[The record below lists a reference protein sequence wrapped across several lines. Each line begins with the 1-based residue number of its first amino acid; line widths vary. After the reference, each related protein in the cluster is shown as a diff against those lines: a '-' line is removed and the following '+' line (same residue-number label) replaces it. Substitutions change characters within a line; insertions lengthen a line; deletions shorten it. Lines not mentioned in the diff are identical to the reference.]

1 MIDQATIARI
11 RDAIDIVQVIG
22 DFVPL
27 KRQGSDYV
35 ACCPFH
41 QEKTPSFHVSP
52 SRQYFNCF
60 GCHEK
65 GNAIGFLM
73 KHEQMSYVEAIKW
86 LGNKYGIEV
95 NDVQESYEDIQKKNH
110 REALLIINEY
120 AGNAFTRQLLETEEG
135 KAVGLSYFRE
145 RGFTDQTISEFRLG
159 YSSRERDSFVKA
171 AVAAGYKKEML
182 VELGLAVQKQDGPY
196 AGELTDKFH
205 ERVMFPIRNLNGKI
219 VAFGG
224 RILSSEKSP
233 VKYMNSPE
241 SEIYQK
247 KKVLYGLFEARNA
260 ISQSKNCYL
269 VEGYTD
275 VISMH
280 QAGVE
285 NVVASCGTALTEEQ
299 VLLLKRFTQK
309 ITIIYDGDKA
319 GINAALKGINMFLQ
333 KGMNVKV
340 VLIPDGDDPDSYART
355 HSKAEIEDFLESAE
369 EDFILYQW
377 RTLSANLNGDPYEE
391 GKMIN
396 EIATSVS
403 MIDDAGIRSAY
414 INRASELLGISR
426 DDFSEKVNSLRSERM
441 NNQASQYR
449 SGQRSYVGAREPS
462 AYRREENR
470 PKKTKAEEELKRSEE
485 DLIYL
490 LIKFGRNTLHNL
502 KNAVFG
508 GEKVYEPSV
517 AEYIRESLRVDG
529 LEMSDPVLK
538 RIYDIYFEKVG
549 QADDT
554 PEVERMFAGSL
565 DQEVSTEAID
575 ILSSSYRFR
584 SMKIESSV
592 ADIAKSLSS
601 VLPRTV
607 YVYKSKV
614 INSRLETLRS
624 QLLSLPQEEEEK
636 IKKLTQQIQ
645 QLSIVKSRLL
655 REAKFAK

>member
-65 GNAIGFLM
+65 GNAITFLM
-73 KHEQMSYVEAIKW
+73 KHEQMTYVEALKW

-95 NDVQESYEDIQKKNH
+95 NDVQESFEEIQKRNH
-110 REALLIINEY
+110 RDSLLIINEY
-120 AGNAFTRQLLETEEG
+120 AGKYFTNALLNTEEG
-135 KAVGLSYFRE
+135 RSVGLSYFRE
-145 RGFTDQTISEFRLG
+145 RGFKDETIREFQLG
-159 YSSRERDSFVKA
+159 YANKERDSFTRE
-171 AVAAGYKKEML
+171 AVAAGYKKSLL
-182 VELGLAVQKQDGPY
+182 VELGLSVEKTDGPY
-196 AGELTDKFH
+196 AGEVTDKFH
-205 ERVMFPIRNLNGKI
+205 ERVMFPIRSVNGKI

-241 SEIYQK
+241 SEIYHK
-247 KKVLYGLFEARNA
+247 KRVLYGLYEARNS
-260 ISQSKNCYL
+260 ISQKKNCYL

-280 QAGVE
+280 QSGIE

-309 ITIIYDGDKA
+309 ITIIYDGDNA
-319 GINAALKGINMFLQ
+319 GVNAALKGINLFLQ

-340 VLIPDGDDPDSYART
+340 VLIPGGEDPDSFART
-355 HSKAEIEDFLESAE
+355 HTREELEDFLEKSE
-369 EDFILYQW
+369 EDFIVYQF
-377 RTLSANLNGDPYEE
+377 RNLSRNLSGDPYEE
-391 GKMIN
+391 GRMIN
-396 EIATSVS
+396 EIALSVS

-414 INRASELLGISR
+414 LSTASELLGIGR
-426 DDFSEKVNSLRSERM
+426 DDFSDKVNSLRAERK
-441 NNQASQYR
+441 NQAYSYQ
-449 SGQRSYVGAREPS
+449 SGQRSYTSRPDPS
-462 AYRREENR
+462 AYRKATEQKS
-470 PKKTKAEEELKRSEE
+470 PPDKAAEELRRSEQ
-485 DLIYL
+485 DLVYL
-490 LIKFGRNTLHNL
+490 LLKFGRETLHNL
-502 KNAVFG
+502 HNALVG
-508 GEKVYEPSV
+508 VEKVYEPTV
-517 AEYIRESLRVDG
+517 AEYISQTLEVDG
-529 LEMSDPVLK
+529 LQITDPVLK
-538 RIYDIYFEKVG
+538 KIYDLYFENVKA
-549 QADDT
+549 ADSTTD
-554 PEVERMFAGSL
+554 VERFFISSM
-565 DQEVSTEAID
+565 DQEISDTAIE

-584 SMKIESSV
+584 SEKIENSV
-592 ADIAKSLSS
+592 EGIGKNLSA

-614 INSRLETLRS
+614 ITSRLATLRS
-624 QLLSLPQEEEEK
+624 QLLNLDSSQEEEINE
-636 IKKLTQQIQ
+636 LTRQIQ

>member
-52 SRQYFNCF
+52 TRQYFNCF

-65 GNAIGFLM
+65 GNAITFLM
-73 KHEQMSYVEAIKW
+73 KHEQMTYVEALKW

-110 REALLIINEY
+110 RDALLIINEY
-120 AGNAFTRQLLETEEG
+120 AGKTFTDALFNTVEG
-135 KAVGLSYFRE
+135 RSVGLGYFKE
-145 RGFTDQTISEFRLG
+145 RGFSDQTIREFQLG
-159 YSSRERDSFVKA
+159 YADREKDSFVKKA
-171 AVAAGYKKEML
+171 IADGYKKEL
-182 VELGLAVQKQDGPY
+182 LLELGLAVQKQDGPY
-196 AGELTDKFH
+196 AGELSDKFH
-205 ERVMFPIRNLNGKI
+205 ERVMFPIRSVNGKI

-241 SEIYQK
+241 SDIYQK
-247 KKVLYGLFEARNA
+247 KRVLYGLYEARNA

-280 QAGVE
+280 QAGIE

-340 VLIPDGDDPDSYART
+340 VLIPDGDDPDSFARKHT
-355 HSKAEIEDFLESAE
+355 RQELEDFLESAE
-369 EDFILYQW
+369 EDFIVYQW
-377 RTLSANLNGDPYEE
+377 KNLSANVNGDPYEE

-396 EIATSVS
+396 EIARSVS

-414 INRASELLGISR
+414 MSKAAELLGIGR
-426 DDFSEKVNSLRSERM
+426 EDFSEKVFSLRQERIS
-441 NNQASQYR
+441 QASQYK
-449 SGQRSYVGAREPS
+449 SGQRNYVTSREPS
-462 AYRREENR
+462 AYRRQEDK
-470 PKKTKAEEELKRSEE
+470 PQKTKAEEELRRSEQ
-485 DLIYL
+485 DLIFL
-490 LIKFGRNTLHNL
+490 LIRYGRKTLHNL
-502 KNAVFG
+502 SNAMVD

-517 AEYIRESLRVDG
+517 AEYIRESLKVDS
-529 LEMSDPVLK
+529 LEISDPTLK
-538 RIYDIYFEKVG
+538 RIFDMYFAEVS
-549 QADDT
+549 QADST
-554 PEVERMFAGSL
+554 TEVERKFLSSL
-565 DQEVSTEAID
+565 DQDISSQAIE
-575 ILSSSYRFR
+575 ILASSYRFR
-584 SMKIESSV
+584 SDNIKKLVE
-592 ADIAKSLSS
+592 DIGNNLSS
-601 VLPRTV
+601 ILPRTI

-614 INSRLETLRS
+614 INSQLESLRNK
-624 QLLSLPQEEEEK
+624 LLSTDPLQEDQ
-636 IKKLTQQIQ
+636 IKQLTLQIQ
-645 QLSIVKSRLL
+645 QLSMVKSRLL

>member
-27 KRQGSDYV
+27 KRQGSDYI

-52 SRQYFNCF
+52 TRQYFNCF

-65 GNAIGFLM
+65 GNAITFLM
-73 KHEQMSYVEAIKW
+73 KHEQMTYVEALKW

-110 REALLIINEY
+110 RDALLIINEY
-120 AGNAFTRQLLETEEG
+120 AGKTFTDALFNTVEG
-135 KAVGLSYFRE
+135 RSVGLGYFKE
-145 RGFTDQTISEFRLG
+145 RGFSDQTIREFQLG
-159 YSSRERDSFVKA
+159 YADREKDSFVKKA
-171 AVAAGYKKEML
+171 IADGYKKEL
-182 VELGLAVQKQDGPY
+182 LLELGLAVQKQDGPY
-196 AGELTDKFH
+196 AGELSDKFH
-205 ERVMFPIRNLNGKI
+205 ERVMFPIRSVNGKI

-241 SEIYQK
+241 SDIYQK
-247 KKVLYGLFEARNA
+247 KRVLYGLYEARNA

-280 QAGVE
+280 QAGIE

-340 VLIPDGDDPDSYART
+340 VLIPDGDDPDSFARKHT
-355 HSKAEIEDFLESAE
+355 RQELEDFLESAE
-369 EDFILYQW
+369 EDFIVYQW
-377 RTLSANLNGDPYEE
+377 KNLSANVNGDPYEE

-396 EIATSVS
+396 EIARSVS

-414 INRASELLGISR
+414 MSKAAELLGIGR
-426 DDFSEKVNSLRSERM
+426 EDFSEKVFSLRQERM
-441 NNQASQYR
+441 SQASQYK
-449 SGQRSYVGAREPS
+449 SGQRNYVTSREPS
-462 AYRREENR
+462 AYRRQEDK
-470 PKKTKAEEELKRSEE
+470 PQKTKAEEELRRSEQ
-485 DLIYL
+485 DLIFL
-490 LIKFGRNTLHNL
+490 LIRYGRKTLHNL
-502 KNAVFG
+502 SNAMVG

-517 AEYIRESLRVDG
+517 AEYIRESLKVDS
-529 LEMSDPVLK
+529 LEISDPTLK
-538 RIYDIYFEKVG
+538 RIFDMYFAEVS
-549 QADDT
+549 QADST
-554 PEVERMFAGSL
+554 TEVERKFLSSL
-565 DQEVSTEAID
+565 DQDISSQAIE
-575 ILSSSYRFR
+575 ILASSYRFR
-584 SMKIESSV
+584 SDNIKKLVE
-592 ADIAKSLSS
+592 DIGNNLSS
-601 VLPRTV
+601 ILPRTI

-614 INSRLETLRS
+614 INSQLESLRNK
-624 QLLSLPQEEEEK
+624 LLSTDPLQEDQ
-636 IKKLTQQIQ
+636 IKQLTLQIQ
-645 QLSIVKSRLL
+645 QLSMVKSRLL

>member
-65 GNAIGFLM
+65 GNAITFLM
-73 KHEQMSYVEAIKW
+73 KHEQMTYVEALKW

-95 NDVQESYEDIQKKNH
+95 NDVQESFEEIQKRNH
-110 REALLIINEY
+110 RDSLLIINEY
-120 AGNAFTRQLLETEEG
+120 AGKYFTNALLNTEEG
-135 KAVGLSYFRE
+135 RSVGLSYFRE
-145 RGFTDQTISEFRLG
+145 RGFKDETIREFQLG
-159 YSSRERDSFVKA
+159 YANKERDSFTRE
-171 AVAAGYKKEML
+171 AVAAGYKKSLL
-182 VELGLAVQKQDGPY
+182 VELGLSVEKTDGPY
-196 AGELTDKFH
+196 AGEVTDKFH
-205 ERVMFPIRNLNGKI
+205 ERVMFPIRSVNGKI

-224 RILSSEKSP
+224 RIFSSEKSP

-241 SEIYQK
+241 SEIYHK
-247 KKVLYGLFEARNA
+247 KRVLYGLYEARNS
-260 ISQSKNCYL
+260 ISQKKNCYL

-280 QAGVE
+280 QSGIE

-309 ITIIYDGDKA
+309 ITIIYDGDNA
-319 GINAALKGINMFLQ
+319 GVNAALKGINLFLQ

-340 VLIPDGDDPDSYART
+340 VLIPGGEDPDSFART
-355 HSKAEIEDFLESAE
+355 HTREELEDFLEKSE
-369 EDFILYQW
+369 EDFIVYQF
-377 RTLSANLNGDPYEE
+377 RNLSRNLSGDPYEE
-391 GKMIN
+391 GRMIN
-396 EIATSVS
+396 EIALSVS

-414 INRASELLGISR
+414 LSTASELLGIGR
-426 DDFSEKVNSLRSERM
+426 DDFSDKVNSLRAERK
-441 NNQASQYR
+441 NQAYSYQ
-449 SGQRSYVGAREPS
+449 SGQRSYTSRPDPS
-462 AYRREENR
+462 AYRKATEQKS
-470 PKKTKAEEELKRSEE
+470 PPDKAAEELRRSEQ
-485 DLIYL
+485 DLVYL
-490 LIKFGRNTLHNL
+490 LLKFGRETLHNL
-502 KNAVFG
+502 HNALVG
-508 GEKVYEPSV
+508 VEKVYEPTV
-517 AEYIRESLRVDG
+517 AEYISQTLEVDG
-529 LEMSDPVLK
+529 LQITDPVLK
-538 RIYDIYFEKVG
+538 KIYDLYFENVKA
-549 QADDT
+549 ADSTTD
-554 PEVERMFAGSL
+554 VERFFISSM
-565 DQEVSTEAID
+565 DQEISDTAIE

-584 SMKIESSV
+584 SEKIENSV
-592 ADIAKSLSS
+592 EGIGKNLSA

-614 INSRLETLRS
+614 ITSRLATLRS
-624 QLLSLPQEEEEK
+624 QLLNLDSSQEEEINE
-636 IKKLTQQIQ
+636 LTRQIQ